1 MHRAAQGSLSAS
13 VPDYAGALRVW
24 AGFPPGDCTGNTGP
38 VARMVKA
45 VALAMVAVGIFLAV
59 FWPDT
64 ADREESEECFGSY

>member
-1 MHRAAQGSLSAS
+1 
-13 VPDYAGALRVW
+13 
-24 AGFPPGDCTGNTGP
+24 
-38 VARMVKA
+38 MVKA